1 MNPLDQALDR
11 GIKAERLLRDE
22 MLTGAFDAVAQ
33 AIHERW
39 AQTPVRDIEGQTNLR
54 LQLKLLGDVRA
65 NLEQAVSDGKIAAA
79 ELKLQ
84 HRRELSPAEFRAAI
98 R

>member
-1 MNPLDQALDR
+1 VSDLQAELDR
-11 GIKAERLLRDE
+11 GIKAERLLKDPTLNE
-22 MLTGAFDAVAQ
+22 AFDLVAK

-39 AQTPVRDIEGQTNLR
+39 EQCPIRDRDGAHELK

-65 NLEQAVSDGKIAAA
+65 NLEQAVSDGKLAAM
-79 ELKLQ
+79 ELRAQ
-84 HRRELSPAEFRAAI
+84 THREFTPAEFTAAY

>member
-1 MNPLDQALDR
+1 MSLEAELDR
-11 GIKAERLLRDE
+11 GSKAERLINDPILAE
-22 MLTGAFDAVAQ
+22 AFDLVSK

-39 AQTPVRDIEGQTNLR
+39 EACPIRDAEGQLHLK

-65 NLEQAVSDGKIAAA
+65 NLEQAVSDGKLAAA
-79 ELKLQ
+79 ELKTQ
-84 HRRELSPAEFRAAI
+84 RRELSPAEFRAAI